1 MSPPTGHRGLGEVP
15 LFTSLCPRVPAL
27 RGQACLVLVSGQGSV
42 TIMMMMTTVK
52 AFVMVGVAS
61 GTGKLSVP
69 KSFSPHPSAGQALA

>member
-1 MSPPTGHRGLGEVP
+1 M
-15 LFTSLCPRVPAL
+15 